1 LPAWK
6 AFVVQFSSESGADTG
21 VLAGRVEHLNTTRR
35 ARFVSGHDLL
45 VVLERMLGAIEGP
58 ST

>member
-6 AFVVQFSSESGADTG
+6 AFVVQFSSESGADSG
-21 VLAGRVEHLNTTRR
+21 VFAGRVEHLNTTRR
-35 ARFVSGHDLL
+35 ARFVSPQDLL
-45 VVLERMLGAIEGP
+45 VVLGRMLGEIDDP